1 MAKFKKIQFFSARPN
16 SDGTFRYYWQPSA
29 NLRRQGFKLRT
40 LSSCL
45 EVAQKE
51 AISLN
56 AEVQAWKMNNPD
68 VELTQRPRRAPAV
81 KGSFDALILEKK
93 SDRKHLRLSPKT
105 RYGYERSF
113 EFLLK
118 IFGGEQVSSIR
129 REEIESLYDSLLKEK
144 GVFVA
149 NGHIKVLSL
158 LLNFAVR
165 KGYILHSPMTLFD
178 LEQAPHRKTLWSDEA
193 FNAFIETAKKE
204 RPSVALA
211 AMLSRWTA
219 QRRGD
224 VLKMKW
230 SDIVNGH
237 IIVRQNKTGVEVRC
251 PLDLIPQLADMLDA
265 TPKDSVFI
273 VTSETTHR
281 PYKADNFSRNFRRV
295 LDKAIEEHPDID
307 FQNMLLI
314 DFRRTLI
321 TDMGD
326 SSCSDG
332 EMRSVSGHSGNSRIL
347 NVVYRQNTETQADN
361 AITKVLKQKFG

>member
-29 NLRRQGFKLRT
+29 NLRRQGFKLRA
-40 LSSCL
+40 LSPCL
-45 EVAQKE
+45 EQAQKE

-56 AEVQAWKMNNPD
+56 AEIQAWKMNNPD
-68 VELTQRPRRAPAV
+68 VNLTQKPRRAAPV
-81 KGSFDALILEKK
+81 KGSFNALIMEKK
-93 SDRKHLRLSPKT
+93 ADRKYLKLSPKT

-118 IFGGEQVSSIR
+118 IFGGEQVASIR
-129 REEIESLYDSLLKEK
+129 REEIENLYDSLLREK

-158 LLNFAVR
+158 LLNFGVR

-178 LEQAPHRKTLWSDEA
+178 LEKAPHRKTLWSDEA
-193 FNAFIETAKKE
+193 FNAFIETAKRE

-237 IIVRQNKTGVEVRC
+237 IVVHQNKTGVEVHC
-251 PLDLIPQLADMLDA
+251 PLVPQLAEMLNSTA
-265 TPKDSVFI
+265 KDSVFI
-273 VTSETTHR
+273 VTSETTR
-281 PYKADNFSRNFRRV
+281 QPYKADNFSRNFRRI
-295 LDKAIEEHPDID
+295 LNKAIEEHPDID
-307 FQNMLLI
+307 FKNMLLI

-326 SSCSDG
+326 SSCSDA

-361 AITKVLKQKFG
+361 AISKVLKQKFG

>member
-1 MAKFKKIQFFSARPN
+1 MAKISKKIQFFSARQN
-16 SDGTFRYYWQPSA
+16 EDGTFRYYWQPSA
-29 NLRRQGFKLRT
+29 SLRRQGFKLRA

-45 EVAQKE
+45 EQAQKE

-68 VELTQRPRRAPAV
+68 IILTQKPHRAAAV
-81 KGSFDALILEKK
+81 KGSFNALILEQKT
-93 SDRKHLRLSPKT
+93 DRKYLKLASKT

-118 IFGGEQVSSIR
+118 IFSGEQVSSIR

-149 NGHIKVLSL
+149 NGHIKVLSK
-158 LLNFAVR
+158 LLNFGVR
-165 KGYILHSPMTLFD
+165 KGYLLHSPMTLFD
-178 LEQAPHRKTLWSDEA
+178 FERAPSRKTLWSDEA
-193 FNAFIETAKKE
+193 FNAFIETAKRE

-230 SDIVNGH
+230 SDIVNQH
-237 IIVRQNKTGVEVRC
+237 IVVRQNKTGVEVYP
-251 PLDLIPQLADMLDA
+251 PLVPQLADMLNA

-273 VTSETTHR
+273 VTSEITKR
-281 PYKADNFSRNFRRV
+281 PYKPDNFSRCFRRV
-295 LDKAIEEHPDID
+295 LDKAKSEHPDID
-307 FQNMLLI
+307 FSNMLLI

-326 SSCSDG
+326 ASCSDA
-332 EMRSVSGHSGNSRIL
+332 EMRSISGHSGNSRIL
-347 NVVYRQNTETQADN
+347 NVVYRQNTEKQADN
-361 AITKVLKQKFG
+361 ALTKVLNQKFG